1 MFFGARKY
9 IWQTIL
15 PISREF
21 RRVYKSVLTL
31 LASNRNWAALC
42 WPGESRGGG
51 ERGGAVRHGPGLW
64 RGASVW
70 LPRTRLLAWLLP
82 WKPLLASWARHE
94 SVERQETETR
104 EGAACPPWSEHQR
117 EQLWGPALR
126 TYWQLAQVLENGV
139 KSLTG
144 IVRTRYKIQ
153 HENCCL

>member
-51 ERGGAVRHGPGLW
+51 ERERGGCEARARALAGSVGLITQDPAT
-64 RGASVW
+64 G
-70 LPRTRLLAWLLP
+70 
-82 WKPLLASWARHE
+82 LASALEAAPCLLSSAR
-94 SVERQETETR
+94 VRWETR
-104 EGAACPPWSEHQR
+104 DWDKRGGGLSPLVWAPEGATVRASTQDILTTCSGAGK
-117 EQLWGPALR
+117 WGEKLDR
-126 TYWQLAQVLENGV
+126 
-139 KSLTG
+139 
-144 IVRTRYKIQ
+144 
-153 HENCCL
+153 HC